1 MIPKIIHYCW
11 FGGKDKPEIV
21 NEYINTWK
29 KVFPDYEIRE
39 WNEENFHIEKSCKYV
54 QEAYKAGKY
63 AFVSDY
69 VRLYALYEVGGLYFD
84 TDIEAVENIDRYLK
98 NKDAV
103 FGFEDDHYV
112 MTGFIAAKSHLDCFK
127 KLIDIYNEKSF
138 ILSSGKY
145 DTLPN
150 TVIVTNILEDFGL
163 IPNGK
168 KQTFSDNFDIFP
180 YEYFSAYNI
189 AYQKLNITKDTKLIH
204 HCMGTW
210 QSPKD
215 RIKPKIK
222 SILLKIIGD
231 KNFEILKERFY
242 KKQKGI

>member
-1 MIPKIIHYCW
+1 M
-11 FGGKDKPEIV
+11 
-21 NEYINTWK
+21 
-29 KVFPDYEIRE
+29 
-39 WNEENFHIEKSCKYV
+39 
-54 QEAYKAGKY
+54 
-63 AFVSDY
+63 
-69 VRLYALYEVGGLYFD
+69 
-84 TDIEAVENIDRYLK
+84 
-98 NKDAV
+98 
-103 FGFEDDHYV
+103 
-112 MTGFIAAKSHLDCFK
+112 
-127 KLIDIYNEKSF
+127 
-138 ILSSGKY
+138 
-145 DTLPN
+145 
-150 TVIVTNILEDFGL
+150 